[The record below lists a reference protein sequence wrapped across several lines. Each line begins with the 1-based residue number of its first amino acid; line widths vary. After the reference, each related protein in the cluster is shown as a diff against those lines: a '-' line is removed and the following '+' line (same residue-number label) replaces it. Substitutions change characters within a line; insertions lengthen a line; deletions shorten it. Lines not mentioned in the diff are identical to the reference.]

1 MLKRTI
7 ARLLLFGIPFTLAYY
22 GSGPAPATSVPT
34 FVICPFSEGLDDGRT
49 IVVAATLSAC
59 TQREQPG
66 RSQNEASPSVMR
78 PAVRLSSGEG
88 SRGITREP
96 LHFSF

>member
-22 GSGPAPATSVPT
+22 GARPAPATSVPT
-34 FVICPFSEGLDDGRT
+34 FVICPFSDSLDAGRT

-59 TQREQPG
+59 TQREQPD
-66 RSQNEASPSVMR
+66 RSQNEASPGVMR
-78 PAVRLSSGEG
+78 PAVRLSSGDRIGELN
-88 SRGITREP
+88 REP